1 MVQFFNTKVEK
12 KIEKNGKKKMKIEG
26 QSYKTIWFENNLVK
40 IIDQTKLPHRF
51 VIKDLKT
58 VKDSINAI
66 KTMEVR
72 GAPLIGATAAYGLVL
87 SIIEDND
94 LSFLK
99 KSSEELIASRPTA
112 INLKWAVERMMKK
125 LTGINEKDILKV
137 ALEEAKAIKEEDEEF
152 CKKIGLNV
160 LQIIEEISNKKK
172 DIVNILTHCN
182 AGWLAT
188 IDWGTATS
196 PIYHAHQKGIK
207 VHVWVDETR
216 PRNQGANLT
225 SYELNE
231 EGISNTVIT
240 DNAGGILMQRGQV
253 DMCIVG
259 TDRTLSNGDVCNKI
273 GTYLKAL
280 SAKDNNVP
288 FYVALPSS
296 TIDWSIKDH
305 KQIPIEERNSEELSY
320 VEGIDENN
328 EIKKVRIYP
337 QKSKSLNLAFDVT
350 PAKLVTGLIT
360 EKGICEA
367 SEKGLKGLF
376 K

>member
-1 MVQFFNTKVEK
+1 MN
-12 KIEKNGKKKMKIEG
+12 INGKAFR
-26 QSYKTIWFENNLVK
+26 TIWFDNNIVK
-40 IIDQTKLPHRF
+40 IIDQTKLPHQF
-51 VIKDLKT
+51 IIKELKN
-58 VKDSINAI
+58 VKDAILAI
-66 KTMEVR
+66 KNMEVR

-87 SIIEDND
+87 SIIEKND
-94 LSFLK
+94 QSFLK
-99 KSSEELIASRPTA
+99 KSSEDLIKSRPTA
-112 INLKWAVERMMKK
+112 INLKWAVDRMMKK
-125 LTGINEKDILKV
+125 LSGVNSEEILNI
-137 ALEEAKAIKEEDEEF
+137 AIKEAKNICEEDVGF
-152 CKKIGLNV
+152 CKNIGVNGLK
-160 LQIIEEISNKKK
+160 IIEEISKKKK
-172 DIVNILTHCN
+172 DTINILTHCN

-196 PIYHAHQKGIK
+196 PIYHAHKKGIK

-231 EGISNTVIT
+231 EGISNTIIT

-280 SAKDNNVP
+280 AAHDNKVP

-296 TIDWSIKDH
+296 TIDWNIKNSKD
-305 KQIPIEERNSEELSY
+305 IPIEERNSEELSH
-320 VEGIDENN
+320 VEGLDKNN
-328 EIKKVRIYP
+328 KLTKILIYP
-337 QKSKSLNLAFDVT
+337 EKSKSMNLAFDIT
-350 PAKLVTGLIT
+350 PAKYVTGLIT
-360 EKGICEA
+360 EKGVCNA
-367 SEKGLKGLF
+367 SKEGLESLF

>member
-1 MVQFFNTKVEK
+1 MN
-12 KIEKNGKKKMKIEG
+12 INGKAFR
-26 QSYKTIWFENNLVK
+26 TIWYDNNILK
-40 IIDQTKLPHRF
+40 IIDQTKLPHQF
-51 VIKDLKT
+51 IIKELKS
-58 VKDSINAI
+58 VKDAILAI
-66 KTMEVR
+66 KNMEVR

-87 SIIEDND
+87 SIIEKND
-94 LSFLK
+94 QFFLK
-99 KSSEELIASRPTA
+99 KSSEDLIKSRPTA
-112 INLKWAVERMMKK
+112 INLKWAVDRMMKK
-125 LTGINEKDILKV
+125 LSGVNSEEILNI
-137 ALEEAKAIKEEDEEF
+137 AIKEAKNICEEDVGF
-152 CKKIGLNV
+152 CKNIGFNGLK
-160 LQIIEEISNKKK
+160 IIEEISKKKK
-172 DIVNILTHCN
+172 DTINILTHCN

-196 PIYHAHQKGIK
+196 PIYHAHKKGIK

-231 EGISNTVIT
+231 EGISNTIIT

-280 SAKDNNVP
+280 AAHDNKVP

-296 TIDWSIKDH
+296 TIDWNIKNSKD
-305 KQIPIEERNSEELSY
+305 IPIEERNSEELSH
-320 VEGIDENN
+320 VEGLDKNN
-328 EIKKVRIYP
+328 KLTKVLIYP
-337 QKSKSLNLAFDVT
+337 EKSQSMNLAFDIT
-350 PAKLVTGLIT
+350 PAKYVTGLIT
-360 EKGICEA
+360 EKGVCNA
-367 SEKGLKGLF
+367 SKEGLESLF

>member
-1 MVQFFNTKVEK
+1 MRIENKV
-12 KIEKNGKKKMKIEG
+12 
-26 QSYKTIWFENNLVK
+26 YRTIWFENNIVK
-40 IIDQTKLPHRF
+40 IIDQTKLPHKF
-51 VIKDLKT
+51 IIKDLKT
-58 VKDSINAI
+58 VKDAINSI

-87 SIIEDND
+87 SIIEKND
-94 LSFLK
+94 LLFLK
-99 KSSEELIASRPTA
+99 SSSEDLIASRPTA
-112 INLKWAVERMMKK
+112 INLKWAVDRMMKK
-125 LTGINEKDILKV
+125 LSGVNEKDILKI
-137 ALEEAKAIKEEDEEF
+137 AIDEAKAIVEEDVNF
-152 CKKIGLNV
+152 CKNIGLNG
-160 LQIIEEISNKKK
+160 LKIIEEIYNKKK
-172 DIVNILTHCN
+172 NTINILTHCN

-231 EGISNTVIT
+231 EGIPNTVIT
-240 DNAGGILMQRGQV
+240 DNAGGLLMQRGEV

-280 SAKDNNVP
+280 SAKDNNIP

-296 TIDWSIKDH
+296 TIDWRIQNH
-305 KQIPIEERNSEELSY
+305 KQIPIEERNSEELSH

-337 QKSKSLNLAFDVT
+337 KKSKSLNLAFDVT
-350 PAKLVTGLIT
+350 PAKLISGLIT